1 MLSLEHCICWRCAI
15 SSPLSM
21 GCCFPAR
28 IAQSPCHHFRTIHQ
42 PHPYLVYHRH
52 HKKLC
57 WTSSP
62 WPDRKVQAEER
73 HTGAW
78 FGNRWGLLR
87 NQSPCSSWWMEKL
100 SEWAQQLC
108 LRWAWLPCAG
118 LCWPNARL
126 QTTCRPDKS
135 IGGAR
140 TAVGRIDDSNFQMRR
155 LSSRCIWCH
164 DRIPAW
170 HIDGSLLLQKILSRI
185 DNN

>member
-1 MLSLEHCICWRCAI
+1 MFSLDNTAIQFPHASVERVSVGKKLWALHLQSDSAQLGLILMPSLEYYICWRCTI
-15 SSPLSM
+15 SSSLSM
-21 GCCFPAR
+21 GFCFPAR

-42 PHPYLVYHRH
+42 PHPYLLYHRC

-62 WPDRKVQAEER
+62 WLDRKVQAEER

-78 FGNRWGLLR
+78 FGNRWGLFR

-100 SEWAQQLC
+100 SKRTQQLC

-126 QTTCRPDKS
+126 QTACRP
-135 IGGAR
+135 G
-140 TAVGRIDDSNFQMRR
+140 
-155 LSSRCIWCH
+155 
-164 DRIPAW
+164 
-170 HIDGSLLLQKILSRI
+170 
-185 DNN
+185 